1 MIESL
6 ENLVD
11 ALCRLPTIGKKSAWR
26 LALHL
31 LEQNDEEVHNLA
43 QYIHDLKEKIV
54 ICKQCYNYS
63 ESELCSICS
72 SKSRKRSLLCVV
84 EKPLDVFTV
93 EKSGRYRGLYHV
105 LGGVLSPINGI
116 TTSKIRI
123 AELKTRIEEEKPQE
137 LILGLSGSADA
148 ETTSLYISRIFA
160 DNDMRITRFARG
172 LPAGL
177 ELEYVDQITLG
188 QALNERIDIHYTTHN
203 DEETE

>member
-116 TTSKIRI
+116 TTGKIRI

-148 ETTSLYISRIFA
+148 ETTSLYISRILA
-160 DNDMRITRFARG
+160 DKDIRITRFARG
-172 LPAGL
+172 LPAGI
-177 ELEYVDQITLG
+177 ELEYVDQITLN
-188 QALNERIDIHYTTHN
+188 QALNERIDIHYSTPTG
-203 DEETE
+203 EEKE